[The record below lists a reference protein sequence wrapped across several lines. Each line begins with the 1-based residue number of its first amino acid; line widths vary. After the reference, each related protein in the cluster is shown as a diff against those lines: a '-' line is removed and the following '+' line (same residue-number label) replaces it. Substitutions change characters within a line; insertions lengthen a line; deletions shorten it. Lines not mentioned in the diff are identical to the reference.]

1 MDHENQDEEEMIMK
15 KFRHW
20 AYLNPEGMEIWGEVF
35 PDRTVPV
42 LSMIPKYG
50 PLGSPDAPP
59 EHYFIVQWDE
69 LTEDQAEDLL
79 ELLAKKFGCTNAE
92 IKGQVAEIGLPL
104 RKSLTNGSGTN
115 HPGFF
120 T

>member
-1 MDHENQDEEEMIMK
+1 MRRFK
-15 KFRHW
+15 HW

-42 LSMIPKYG
+42 LSMIPQYG
-50 PLGSPDAPP
+50 PLGSLDSPP
-59 EHYFIVQWDE
+59 EYYFKVEWDE
-69 LTEDQAEDLL
+69 LTQDQEEEILA
-79 ELLAKKFGCTNAE
+79 LLASKFGVTNAE

-104 RKSLTNGSGTN
+104 RESLTNGSGTD

-120 T
+120 G